1 MYVQVYMYTH
11 NACMHTSI
19 RVHPMYTCIYT
30 CAPNVYTHL
39 YVYTQCIHAQTVKLS
54 KVISFLSDLISR
66 KTTCKRNLPRLHLLV
81 FWSHLGAA
89 CPDDRV
95 LDKLVTLSKD

>member
-1 MYVQVYMYTH
+1 MYACTSLYVYTQ
-11 NACMHTSI
+11 CMHA
-19 RVHPMYTCIYT
+19 HIYT